1 MLGWMWGKSFEAKE
15 AIGKSSRG
23 DGGGRDGRLVLHD
36 SEACKEGGEMLCHL
50 LLEVNDELLHVP

>member
-1 MLGWMWGKSFEAKE
+1 MLGWRWGKSSEARE
-15 AIGKSSRG
+15 VIGKPNCS

-36 SEACKEGGEMLCHL
+36 SEACGEGGELLCHL